1 MTRRDGGAGRPVA
14 RPWGLVSPLP
24 QGQGQGQRLLL
35 GALGGPLRPGRGS
48 QLNGGHRPTKPK
60 GTQARGCGEAGYGA
74 ASGRRLGC
82 SSEGGHSLTPHPQ
95 RRTRTVQSRAGHGQ
109 LRGPRRGGA
118 LMQAARRQAGPGGP
132 GGAWRA
138 PQLRPGLRL
147 GGGDGSLS
155 SPGTRS
161 SRGGG
166 RSRRG
171 NRGGPRAPGGEPSRS
186 KCR

>member
-1 MTRRDGGAGRPVA
+1 MA
-14 RPWGLVSPLP
+14 RPWGLASPLP

-95 RRTRTVQSRAGHGQ
+95 RRTRTVQSRAVQGQ
-109 LRGPRRGGA
+109 LRGRRRGEV
-118 LMQAARRQAGPGGP
+118 LMQDARRQAVP
-132 GGAWRA
+132 
-138 PQLRPGLRL
+138 
-147 GGGDGSLS
+147 
-155 SPGTRS
+155 
-161 SRGGG
+161 
-166 RSRRG
+166 
-171 NRGGPRAPGGEPSRS
+171 GEPLDHASGIGEPTEQKAEERLPGPEGWGMETG
-186 KCR
+186 C